1 MRTQLRSLQIHVR
14 YLNSETVS
22 LIPRPSVQCMCTK
35 VLELDMKLYLIKEV
49 DSVCVQKSG
58 VGDLGVANGVKQ
70 LVLVLTTEWRLN
82 V

>member
-1 MRTQLRSLQIHVR
+1 MRSLQIHATEK
-14 YLNSETVS
+14 LLVS
-22 LIPRPSVQCMCTK
+22 FPDPQCGACTK

>member
-1 MRTQLRSLQIHVR
+1 
-14 YLNSETVS
+14 
-22 LIPRPSVQCMCTK
+22 MCTK